1 VNGPS
6 APAAQGPVSVVVATR
21 NRPQRLRACL
31 AAITT
36 TLRDGDELLVV
47 DSAST
52 TRETLAV
59 AEAAGA
65 RILRLEAPGASRA
78 RNAGWKAARHRR
90 IAFTDDDCLPQR
102 GWLDALAGHPHADFV
117 TGRVEAPAP
126 VDRPVAVK
134 TDAEPA
140 ALDASTHEP
149 LGASNNLLVGR
160 ELLECT
166 GGFDE
171 RLGPGTWPESAEDLA
186 LFDRLLHA
194 GGRGQYEPAAL
205 VLHEQWRARREL
217 VRLDWGYG
225 KGQGARLALL
235 RGLDRRR
242 ARDRRRRLLWDVGA
256 ASAARDLRAGYEFG
270 ALTTAVRTVGTA
282 VGYGYGRV
290 ALRSLWMGEET

>member
-1 VNGPS
+1 M
-6 APAAQGPVSVVVATR
+6 VVATR

-36 TLRDGDELLVV
+36 TLRDGDELIVV

-52 TRETLAV
+52 TGETVAM

-65 RILRLEAPGASRA
+65 RVLRLEAPGASRA

-102 GWLDALAGHPHADFV
+102 GWLDALAGHPRADFV

-134 TDAEPA
+134 TDTEPA
-140 ALDASTHEP
+140 ALDASTANRWAP
-149 LGASNNLLVGR
+149 ATTCSCAANYSR
-160 ELLECT
+160 T
-166 GGFDE
+166 SGGFDE

-235 RGLDRRR
+235 QGLDRRR
-242 ARDRRRRLLWDVGA
+242 ARDRRRRLLWDDGA
-256 ASAARDLRAGYEFG
+256 ASAARDLRSGYEFG
-270 ALTTAVRTVGTA
+270 ALTTAVRTVATA

-290 ALRSLWMGEET
+290 ALRSLWMGEDT